1 MRGVQFLYIT
11 NSNLSSRSEIT
22 RTPCGLVMGSLF
34 AVHKYFIMVTIENEA
49 GMCYN
54 KIDYT
59 PGGVYVEYD

>member
-1 MRGVQFLYIT
+1 M
-11 NSNLSSRSEIT
+11 
-22 RTPCGLVMGSLF
+22 VMGSLF